1 MKLKNYLTV
10 RGFPKIFIVF
20 IIMILFVFINA
31 IFNFYLLK
39 RDHKNLEKITRKIN
53 PLIDQLDDLK
63 TIIVES
69 KMYITNWVYLPN
81 NIDDKRSLKYL
92 HNVRYPAIKSNF
104 DLFFKNNTDEQT
116 NIISKS
122 DNFDLVLVNFE
133 KLLEHQREIIRLL
146 KNFEDYENPAKK
158 FLAEEIIEED
168 IIPLTKQTLLKLKSI
183 TLSNKKH
190 LDQIKGDLEK
200 DSQRIVYTL
209 IITSFGLLFF
219 VSICIYFI
227 SVNIANPVLKMK
239 GIIESLAEG
248 KLIDEQLEV
257 ERNVI
262 GQMAQSLNKLSLS
275 FKKTSEFA
283 NEIEK
288 GNLKTSYIKL
298 GDDDILG
305 NALLNMRDSLLAYS
319 NNLEQQVKERTDEVI
334 EKSHKIEDQK
344 SFYESILSNIPVEI
358 IVFNERHQIKFINS
372 NAVESEEL
380 RNELIGKDDFEYC
393 RLINLDEEFVNKRNE
408 LFNQVKNTLVP
419 AEYIDKEIKD
429 NGKTLYFLRKI
440 FPVTNNK
447 KVLNYMIGFGID
459 ITTNVEQ
466 SLKIEESLKEK
477 ETLLGEVHHR
487 VKNNLAIVLGLIEMQ
502 LVKSKND
509 SLRQELSEVQHRITA
524 MSLIHEK
531 LYKTANFADIDLSDY
546 LKDLVKFLSGFYSKG
561 KSIKI
566 DFDLDQVSVT
576 PKKAIP
582 IALIVNELIT
592 NSFKYAFNNRNEG
605 LIMVSLKKEAE
616 NNVLCIADD
625 GPGLPQD
632 FPLDVNKFESLGF
645 KLLFIFTKQ
654 LKASYVVKNQNG
666 LNVIITFKDEQE
678 SFNS

>member
-1 MKLKNYLTV
+1 
-10 RGFPKIFIVF
+10 
-20 IIMILFVFINA
+20 
-31 IFNFYLLK
+31 
-39 RDHKNLEKITRKIN
+39 
-53 PLIDQLDDLK
+53 
-63 TIIVES
+63 
-69 KMYITNWVYLPN
+69 
-81 NIDDKRSLKYL
+81 
-92 HNVRYPAIKSNF
+92 
-104 DLFFKNNTDEQT
+104 
-116 NIISKS
+116 
-122 DNFDLVLVNFE
+122 
-133 KLLEHQREIIRLL
+133 
-146 KNFEDYENPAKK
+146 
-158 FLAEEIIEED
+158 
-168 IIPLTKQTLLKLKSI
+168 
-183 TLSNKKH
+183 
-190 LDQIKGDLEK
+190 
-200 DSQRIVYTL
+200 
-209 IITSFGLLFF
+209 
-219 VSICIYFI
+219 
-227 SVNIANPVLKMK
+227 MK

-393 RLINLDEEFVNKRNE
+393 RLINLDEEFVYKRNE

-419 AEYIDKEIKD
+419 AEYIDKEVKD

-546 LKDLVKFLSGFYSKG
+546 LRDLVKFLSGFYSKG

-605 LIMVSLKKEAE
+605 LIRVSLKKEAE

-632 FPLDVNKFESLGF
+632 FPLDVNKLESLGF

-654 LKASYVVKNQNG
+654 LKASYVIKTQNG